1 MTREQ
6 AIVLLFVLAPISL
19 ILIVALL
26 RGYTIIVQ
34 FIKRDRKGDDE

>member
-6 AIVLLFVLAPISL
+6 AVVLLFVLAPISL

-34 FIKRDRKGDDE
+34 FIKRDRRGDDS